1 MLVCPEHIAGK
12 GNAMNEFISR
22 YKERISGVITGFDRL
37 VFRGNLALNH
47 EAGMKGYLWAN
58 GIAWKDY
65 ATHVSEVS
73 QRVKQASLAGMEACQ
88 RPIRY
93 LNSAKESKE
102 EMARAIARRDG
113 ITSGPVC
120 AFTAVEPCFS
130 WRVAG
135 NRQTQKL
142 QLLRSLRQC
151 LFVYHYW
158 IDATFGFMSARLQT
172 WFPFALYI
180 YMNGRRMAR
189 PADGPGR
196 YALSAA

>member
-1 MLVCPEHIAGK
+1 
-12 GNAMNEFISR
+12 MNEFISR
-22 YKERISGVITGFDRL
+22 YSQQISGVITGFDRL

-65 ATHVSEVS
+65 ATHVAEVS
-73 QRVKQASLAGMEACQ
+73 QRVKQPSLAPMEACK

-93 LNSAKESKE
+93 LSSGKDSKE
-102 EMARAIARRDG
+102 ELARAIVRGDG
-113 ITSGPVC
+113 ITTGPVC
-120 AFTAVEPCFS
+120 AFTAVEPYFS
-130 WRVAG
+130 WRIAG

-142 QLLRSLRQC
+142 QLVRSMRQC

-158 IDATFGFMSARLQT
+158 IDAVFGFMSARLQT

-180 YMNGRRMAR
+180 YLNGREGLSRQNGSGR
-189 PADGPGR
+189 PALP
-196 YALSAA
+196 AA